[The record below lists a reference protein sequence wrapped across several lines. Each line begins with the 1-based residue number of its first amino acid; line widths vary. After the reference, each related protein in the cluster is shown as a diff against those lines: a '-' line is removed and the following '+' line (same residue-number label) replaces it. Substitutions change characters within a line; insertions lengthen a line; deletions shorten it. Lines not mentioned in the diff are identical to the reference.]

1 MHAKDSGIWKSKS
14 PERPARERIAYMRAP
29 VRHDTVVRSDGPGP
43 AVFDGSRPQAQ
54 GPSPFEPSER
64 SGAMGPDGLSAEL
77 PALLPRLWRFAL
89 RLAGDRHDAEDL
101 VQRTCVRALERRHQL
116 QPGTSTLSWLF
127 SIVHS
132 VWLNELRARKIR
144 SHGSMQWSE
153 EYADTVADPVTGNPE
168 TYAQHQ
174 QIISAVEKLPDAQRS
189 VMLLV
194 AVEGLSYREAATV
207 LEVPIGTVMS
217 RLARARL
224 TIGETLGTR
233 ATETRARG
241 NHQPDDGRRQRDAE
255 CA

>member
-1 MHAKDSGIWKSKS
+1 M
-14 PERPARERIAYMRAP
+14 E
-29 VRHDTVVRSDGPGP
+29 
-43 AVFDGSRPQAQ
+43 Q
-54 GPSPFEPSER
+54 
-64 SGAMGPDGLSAEL
+64 DGLSAEL

-101 VQRTCVRALERRHQL
+101 VQRACVRALERRSQL

-132 VWLNELRARKIR
+132 VWLNEVRARQIR

-153 EYADTVADPVTGNPE
+153 ELADTVPDTGASNPE
-168 TYAQHQ
+168 EYTLHQ
-174 QIISAVEKLPDAQRS
+174 QVISAVEKLPDAQRT

-207 LEVPIGTVMS
+207 LDVPIGTVMS

-224 TIGETLGTR
+224 TIGASFGTPGGE
-233 ATETRARG
+233 AAAS
-241 NHQPDDGRRQRDAE
+241 GR
-255 CA
+255 

>member
-1 MHAKDSGIWKSKS
+1 
-14 PERPARERIAYMRAP
+14 MRAP
-29 VRHDTVVRSDGPGP
+29 GRVHSVVPFDRSARTVLGSGRLAEQNPPQSEPG
-43 AVFDGSRPQAQ
+43 Q
-54 GPSPFEPSER
+54 G
-64 SGAMGPDGLSAEL
+64 SGAMEQDGLSAEL

-101 VQRTCVRALERRHQL
+101 VQRACVRALERRSQL

-132 VWLNELRARKIR
+132 VWLNEVRARQIR

-153 EYADTVADPVTGNPE
+153 ELADTVPDTGASNPE
-168 TYAQHQ
+168 EYTLHQ
-174 QIISAVEKLPDAQRS
+174 QVISAVEKLPDAQRT

-207 LEVPIGTVMS
+207 LDVPIGTVMS

-224 TIGETLGTR
+224 TIGASFGTPGGE
-233 ATETRARG
+233 AAAS
-241 NHQPDDGRRQRDAE
+241 GR
-255 CA
+255 